1 MKKNSILV
9 TGCAGFIG
17 SNFTNIFSKRFPE
30 ITIVGIDDLSAGLKS
45 EITPS
50 VHFYEGSICDSAL
63 LDTIFK
69 KYKPQYVFHFA
80 ALPRVS
86 YTVEHP
92 KETTDVN
99 VGGTVLLLEKSRDYK
114 IKRFIFSSTSA
125 IYGNAKH
132 FPTSESENMPD
143 PLSPYAAQK
152 LSCEYFCKISSDLY
166 GVDTVCLRYFNVFG
180 PGQYGTS
187 AYSTVVSA
195 WLTGLYFP
203 KKKKAFIEGDGK
215 QTRDFVFVESVVEAN
230 IQAMLSKK
238 NFSGKFFNI
247 GDGTSVNLL
256 YVKKMI
262 EKHSGKKLELLKHPT
277 RVGDARNTLANIS
290 LAKKHLGYKPVASFE
305 EGLKKQ
311 SNGLNQGQSR
321 FTPRVL
327 ALPLLHIEYD
337 ISEWFVDLVFILG

>member
-1 MKKNSILV
+1 MTKKSILV

-17 SNFTNIFSKRFPE
+17 SNFTNIFSKRFPD
-30 ITIVGIDDLSAGLKS
+30 ITIIGIDDLSAGLKS
-45 EITPS
+45 DITPT
-50 VHFYEGSICDSAL
+50 VFFYEGSICDEKL
-63 LDTIFK
+63 LDRIFK
-69 KYKPQYVFHFA
+69 KHSPEYVFHFA

-86 YTVEHP
+86 HTVEHP

-125 IYGNAKH
+125 IYGNAKY
-132 FPTSESENMPD
+132 FPTTEKDNLPN

-152 LSCEYFCKISSDLY
+152 LSCEYFCKVSSDLY
-166 GVDTVCLRYFNVFG
+166 GFDTVCLRYFNVFG
-180 PGQYGTS
+180 LGQYGTS
-187 AYSTVVSA
+187 AYSTIVSA

-238 NFSGKFFNI
+238 NFGGTFFNI
-247 GDGTSVNLL
+247 GDGKSVNLL

-262 EKHSGKKLELLKHPT
+262 EKYSGRKLDLLKYPT
-277 RVGDARNTLANIS
+277 RLGDARNTLSDIT
-290 LAKKHLGYKPVASFE
+290 LAKKHLGYKPIISFE
-305 EGLKKQ
+305 EGLKKTIAW
-311 SNGLNQGQSR
+311 
-321 FTPRVL
+321 FEDRVK
-327 ALPLLHIEYD
+327 
-337 ISEWFVDLVFILG
+337 